1 MLEDIKIKIKLPE
14 GQETAVSKFQGC
26 LNANLDFQIFL
37 HAFGRTQKR
46 GKNVRRLI
54 IVLIQQVQR

>member
-26 LNANLDFQIFL
+26 LNTNLDFQIFL
-37 HAFGRTQKR
+37 HAFGRTQKG
-46 GKNVRRLI
+46 GKTLGD
-54 IVLIQQVQR
+54 